1 MSSAAADGGAA
12 IADDDLDFWDVMTG
26 SKPKRLRRTSS
37 AGSDRP
43 PQAKAKAKAQPQD
56 LSYTC
61 VSNAP
66 CDLLHEV
73 YDQMKEHFPPD
84 YDECVDRAFNLM
96 SEPGMTRFGTACS
109 GTDQVSRVLQEYGVK
124 TGGKFLQVWACEK
137 VQWKRDFIEKNA
149 IAPMPIFTDLT
160 TLASSCIAGA
170 VDSISQALTPVS
182 SCDGLIV
189 CCSCTTLSPLNQ
201 RDQNV
206 AKVAVA
212 QEKGATGSTIHGFLK
227 LLTDLPSPPSF
238 FLMENVPQLIKGIF
252 KPEDE
257 TAAQFESQNGPALNK
272 WWRKGGTRSYG
283 VSSRPKTWVY
293 PKSGVGVSST
303 ARRMTM
309 ARQRSDNPGLYRSST
324 V

>member
-1 MSSAAADGGAA
+1 MAAADG
-12 IADDDLDFWDVMTG
+12 LDFWDVMTG
-26 SKPKRLRRTSS
+26 SKPKRLRQTSS

-43 PQAKAKAKAQPQD
+43 PKAKAKAKAQPQD

-109 GTDQVSRVLQEYGVK
+109 GTDQVSRVLHEYGVK

-170 VDSISQALTPVS
+170 VDSISQAPTPVS

-227 LLTDLPSPPSF
+227 LLTDLPPPPSF
-238 FLMENVPQLIKGIF
+238 FLMENVPQLVKGIF

-257 TAAQFESQNGPALNK
+257 TAAQFESQNGPALKNGGG
-272 WWRKGGTRSYG
+272 KGVQDRM
-283 VSSRPKTWVY
+283 VFPLAQRPGYT
-293 PKSGVGVSST
+293 PRAG
-303 ARRMTM
+303 
-309 ARQRSDNPGLYRSST
+309 
-324 V
+324 